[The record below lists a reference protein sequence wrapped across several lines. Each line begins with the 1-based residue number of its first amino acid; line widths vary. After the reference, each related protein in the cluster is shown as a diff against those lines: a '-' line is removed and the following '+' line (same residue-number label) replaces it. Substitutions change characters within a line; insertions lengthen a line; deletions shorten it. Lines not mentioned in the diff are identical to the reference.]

1 MATYSGID
9 GKVSNSSGN
18 TIANLSE
25 WTLDIK
31 HNIVED
37 TEFTDTWKS
46 NVKGLREGSGSLKGS
61 FDDADTYQANL
72 QTAVLSGTAVVGLR
86 LYIDGTSYFS
96 GNAWITDMKVG
107 NKVDGK
113 VDVDFDYIT
122 DGAWTLT

>member
-9 GKVSNSSGN
+9 GKVTDASAN
-18 TIANLSE
+18 TVANISE
-25 WTLDIK
+25 WSLDIK

-61 FDDADTYQANL
+61 FDDGDTYQL
-72 QTAVLSGTAVVGLR
+72 AVINAALSGTAAIGLR
-86 LYIDGTSYFS
+86 LYLDSDSYFS
-96 GNAWITDMKVG
+96 GNAWITDMKIG
-107 NKVDGK
+107 DKVDGK
-113 VDVDFDYIT
+113 VDVDIDFVT